1 MRLSEIDPEKITPGS
16 KQLLTPDIDPDADLN
31 KQEQEKAEYVA
42 EYIKKHCSDIL
53 DLYRSNGSVF
63 YRGTKSPSYDS
74 YAFVSQSRQDRRP
87 KDSGRNTTIYFDNVL
102 SSAGFTALRSN
113 SIFITS
119 RIGQAESYGDVF
131 VVFPFN
137 GFTYTYTNRNDV
149 IIHSESLTY
158 YSPELIPLLSEWA
171 SEQPVVDQEYGR
183 LNVKFLQDMLV
194 KAQKNSDEKSW
205 DLLDSSGIKLP
216 TEGIAL
222 YLHAMSTLLG
232 YAIGIYQKTGDK
244 RFEKFKDSDPKAYW
258 DPKAVMEYYRPRKT
272 NLNTPLTDGREVF
285 MNCKYVAVENWH
297 RGKINSILGL
307 K

>member
-1 MRLSEIDPEKITPGS
+1 MRLSEIDPEKIIPGS

-53 DLYRSNGSVF
+53 DLYRSNGRVF

-87 KDSGRNTTIYFDNVL
+87 KDSGRNTTTYFDNVL

-113 SIFITS
+113 SIFVTS
-119 RIGQAESYGDVF
+119 KIGLADDYGDVF
-131 VVFPFN
+131 MVFPFN
-137 GFTYTYTNRNDV
+137 GFTYTYTNRKDV
-149 IIHSESLTY
+149 IIDSESLIY

-171 SEQPVVDQEYGR
+171 SEQTYWKTINLGYMRVQLKSVHDY
-183 LNVKFLQDMLV
+183 
-194 KAQKNSDEKSW
+194 SDEKSW
-205 DLLDSSGIKLP
+205 DLLDNFNADGIV
-216 TEGIAL
+216 EGVST
-222 YLHAMSTLLG
+222 YLSYMKDFQN
-232 YAIGIYQKTGDK
+232 YANQIYRDTGDK

>member
-53 DLYRSNGSVF
+53 DLYRSNGRVF

-87 KDSGRNTTIYFDNVL
+87 KDSGRNTTTYFDNVL

-113 SIFITS
+113 SIFVTS
-119 RIGQAESYGDVF
+119 KIGLADDYGDVF
-131 VVFPFN
+131 MVFPFN
-137 GFTYTYTNRNDV
+137 GFTYTYTNRKDV
-149 IIHSESLTY
+149 IIDSESLIY

-171 SEQPVVDQEYGR
+171 SEQTYWKTINLGYMRVQLKSVHDY
-183 LNVKFLQDMLV
+183 
-194 KAQKNSDEKSW
+194 SDEKSW
-205 DLLDSSGIKLP
+205 DLLDNFNADGII
-216 TEGIAL
+216 EGVST
-222 YLHAMSTLLG
+222 YLSYMKDFQN
-232 YAIGIYQKTGDK
+232 YANQIYKDTGDK

>member
-1 MRLSEIDPEKITPGS
+1 MRLSEIDPEKITPDS

-113 SIFITS
+113 SIFVTS
-119 RIGQAESYGDVF
+119 KIGLADDYGDVF
-131 VVFPFN
+131 MVFPFN
-137 GFTYTYTNRNDV
+137 GFTYTYTNRKDV
-149 IIHSESLTY
+149 IIDSESLIY

-171 SEQPVVDQEYGR
+171 SEQTYWKTINLGYMRVQLKSVHDY
-183 LNVKFLQDMLV
+183 
-194 KAQKNSDEKSW
+194 SDENKW
-205 DLLDSSGIKLP
+205 DLLDNFNADGIV
-216 TEGIAL
+216 EGVST
-222 YLHAMSTLLG
+222 YLSYMKDFQN
-232 YAIGIYQKTGDK
+232 YANQIYKDTGDK

>member
-16 KQLLTPDIDPDADLN
+16 KQLLIPDIDPDADLN
-31 KQEQEKAEYVA
+31 KQEQEKAEYIA

-53 DLYRSNGSVF
+53 DLYRSNGRVF
-63 YRGTKSPSYDS
+63 YRGSTSPSSDS

-87 KDSGRNTTIYFDNVL
+87 KDSARDTTIYFDNVL

-113 SIFITS
+113 SIFVTS
-119 RIGQAESYGDVF
+119 RISFAEKYGDVF
-131 VVFPFN
+131 MVFPFN
-137 GFTYTYTNRNDV
+137 GFTYTYTNRIDV
-149 IIHSESLTY
+149 VIQSDNLDY

-183 LNVKFLQDMLV
+183 LDVKFLQDMLK

-205 DLLDSSGIKLP
+205 DLLDGSI
-216 TEGIAL
+216 EL
-222 YLHAMSTLLG
+222 YLYAMSTMLS
-232 YAIGIYQKTGDK
+232 YAIEIYRKTGDK
-244 RFEKFKDSDPKAYW
+244 RFEKFKDNYHKIYR

-285 MNCKYVAVENWH
+285 MNCKYVSVENSH